1 MNKQEN
7 IEKCIEIREKYLRLI
22 SDAKSKNRTMLY
34 ILTHEL
40 GSRWRL
46 AWQIN
51 RDKAEKRVADFY
63 AAHRCEIEVASKAL
77 RTRSSE

>member
-7 IEKCIEIREKYLRLI
+7 IEKCIEINEKYLRLR
-22 SDAKSKNRTMLY
+22 SDAKSKNKTMLY
-34 ILTHEL
+34 ILTHEPD
-40 GSRWRL
+40 SRWRL

-51 RDKAEKRVADFY
+51 RNKSEKRVADFY

-77 RTRSSE
+77 RTRSSK